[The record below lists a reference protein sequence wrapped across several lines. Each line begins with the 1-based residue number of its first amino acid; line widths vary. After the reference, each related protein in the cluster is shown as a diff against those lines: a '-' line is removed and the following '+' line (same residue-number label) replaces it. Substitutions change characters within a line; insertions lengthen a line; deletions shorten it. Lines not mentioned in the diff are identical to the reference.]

1 MVRTGMSYGNRHA
14 VYAGSMRPATI
25 VITVFAFGLA
35 GLMAQDQ
42 PPQIPP
48 ELAQYQ
54 TWMKAAAGARGA
66 AMKSIQAKNVAA
78 AAASAKTV
86 AENFDLM
93 ANFWKSKG
101 KADAQAFS
109 ETARD
114 AAKAAAAAS
123 TPEEQQAAMQK
134 SGPTCTGCHNIYR
147 DGNNF
152 KGL

>member
-1 MVRTGMSYGNRHA
+1 
-14 VYAGSMRPATI
+14 MRLATI
-25 VITVFAFGLA
+25 LVTVFAFCLA
-35 GLMAQDQ
+35 CLMAQDE
-42 PPQIPP
+42 

-66 AMKSIQAKNVAA
+66 AMKSIQAKDVAA
-78 AAASAKTV
+78 TAASAKTV

-93 ANFWKSKG
+93 AKFWQSKG
-101 KADAQAFS
+101 KADAQAFA

-114 AAKAAAAAS
+114 SAKAAAAAS
-123 TPEEQQAAMQK
+123 TAEEQQAAMQK
-134 SGPTCTGCHNIYR
+134 SGPTCTGCHMIYR